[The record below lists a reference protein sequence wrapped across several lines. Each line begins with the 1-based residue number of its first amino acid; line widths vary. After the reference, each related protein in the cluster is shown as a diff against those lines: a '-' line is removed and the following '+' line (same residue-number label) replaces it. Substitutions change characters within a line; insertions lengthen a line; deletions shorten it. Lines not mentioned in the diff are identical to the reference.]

1 MRSAVTLMGASL
13 RELTAHLGRTL
24 LTVVALLVGIL
35 SITGVQVTSTA
46 VQDSLMRSLEL
57 ERGRQ
62 DSLVVTLPATQRNQN
77 LATTLMT
84 GPYLDRAVLIA
95 EGGVS
100 ASAQDGTAY
109 RVRPYRGNLMRAYPL
124 RIEQQMGS
132 AHWSNQSGQKILDG
146 QPALLTSASQATT
159 AIHVH
164 GLVDDGDSTP
174 TLYVAMD
181 SLPALAPDASMQLL
195 VAPGRADLEDS
206 KAQFRATLDRVGL
219 SSSEVEVV
227 DVLSELQ
234 ETLSTVQRGFLIVGA
249 ATLLVGVLGVLNIGL
264 ATLGNRVEELGLRR
278 ALGATRADIRW
289 IVLLD
294 AILIGLFSAVV
305 GVALAGVG
313 FHLVMTQLDPSRT
326 IGFPVSAAAVGVTAG
341 VFAGVLGGLAPAIR
355 ASRMPIATVM
365 RA

>member
-1 MRSAVTLMGASL
+1 
-13 RELTAHLGRTL
+13 
-24 LTVVALLVGIL
+24 
-35 SITGVQVTSTA
+35 
-46 VQDSLMRSLEL
+46 
-57 ERGRQ
+57 
-62 DSLVVTLPATQRNQN
+62 
-77 LATTLMT
+77 
-84 GPYLDRAVLIA
+84 
-95 EGGVS
+95 
-100 ASAQDGTAY
+100 
-109 RVRPYRGNLMRAYPL
+109 
-124 RIEQQMGS
+124 
-132 AHWSNQSGQKILDG
+132 
-146 QPALLTSASQATT
+146 
-159 AIHVH
+159 
-164 GLVDDGDSTP
+164 
-174 TLYVAMD
+174 
-181 SLPALAPDASMQLL
+181 MQLL